1 MNINIR
7 NVYADALGNRKSL
20 GEKILDPEILDTL
33 PTLDECISFGSE
45 LMEIIDSIRDRIAID
60 EPAIITIN
68 QMIISSFDFFR
79 DIMHIM
85 SRRDFSYD
93 SPSLAFAMRE
103 MYSNFRDIFYLIGNP
118 EDIDRKLDFLCLKN
132 IELINPSSKIVEAC
146 KKKFRYDYISK
157 KNTKKSIII
166 SRWTDKSDKDLWN
179 EGYNALKPETPIDP
193 DEIRVLMDKLS
204 ITGHLNQFDSLF
216 SKSEKAVKAQNIT
229 SFMQILY
236 MSYLILELTYKD
248 VTGVVLRD
256 STKLFDKLKKWF
268 DDFSAVIAKKVGGTG
283 NLA

>member
-1 MNINIR
+1 MNINIKEACAEVIR
-7 NVYADALGNRKSL
+7 NRKSFR
-20 GEKILDPEILDTL
+20 EKILDPEILDTL
-33 PTLDECISFGSE
+33 PTPDECISFGNE
-45 LMEIIDSIRDRIAID
+45 LMEIIDSIRSRIATD
-60 EPAIITIN
+60 NPAIITIN
-68 QMIISSFDFFR
+68 QMIMSSFDFLR
-79 DIMHIM
+79 DTIHLMA
-85 SRRDFSYD
+85 RRDFSYD

-103 MYSNFRDIFYLIGNP
+103 MYSNFRDIFYLIKNP

-132 IELINPSSKIVEAC
+132 IELINPSPKIVNDC
-146 KKKFRYDYISK
+146 KKQFRYDYISK
-157 KNTKKSIII
+157 KNTKKGIII

-193 DEIRVLMDKLS
+193 DGMKVLGSQLS

-216 SKSEKAVKAQNIT
+216 PKSEKAVKALNIT

-256 STKLFDKLKKWF
+256 NTQLFDKLKKWF
-268 DDFSAVIAKKVGGTG
+268 DGFSAVIEKKV
-283 NLA
+283 

>member
-7 NVYADALGNRKSL
+7 NAYADAISKRKSL
-20 GEKILDPEILDTL
+20 GGELLDPEILNTL
-33 PTLDECISFGSE
+33 PTLDECVSFGNE
-45 LMEIIDSIRDRIAID
+45 LMEIIDSIRDRVAID

-68 QMIISSFDFFR
+68 QMVISSFDFFR

-103 MYSNFRDIFYLIGNP
+103 MYSNFRDIFYLIRHP
-118 EDIDRKLDFLCLKN
+118 EHIDRKLDFLCLKN
-132 IELINPSSKIVEAC
+132 VELINPSSKVVENC
-146 KKKFRYDYISK
+146 KRKFRYDYISK
-157 KNTKKSIII
+157 KSSKKSIII

-179 EGYNALKPETPIDP
+179 EGYNTLKPETPIDP
-193 DEIRVLMDKLS
+193 DDIKVLVSKLS

-216 SKSEKAVKAQNIT
+216 SKSEEAVRAQNIT

-248 VTGVVLRD
+248 VTGMVLRD
-256 STKLFDKLKKWF
+256 NTQLFDKLKKWF
-268 DDFSAVIAKKVGGTG
+268 DDFSAVIEKKV
-283 NLA
+283 

>member
-7 NVYADALGNRKSL
+7 NAYADAISKRKSL
-20 GEKILDPEILDTL
+20 GGELLDPEILNTL
-33 PTLDECISFGSE
+33 PTLDECVSFGNE
-45 LMEIIDSIRDRIAID
+45 LMEIIDSIRDRVAID

-68 QMIISSFDFFR
+68 QMVISSFDFFR

-103 MYSNFRDIFYLIGNP
+103 MYSNFRDIFYLIRHP
-118 EDIDRKLDFLCLKN
+118 EHIDRKLDFLCLKN
-132 IELINPSSKIVEAC
+132 VELINPSSKVVENC
-146 KKKFRYDYISK
+146 KRKFRYDYISK
-157 KNTKKSIII
+157 KSSKKSIII

-179 EGYNALKPETPIDP
+179 EGYNTLKPETPIDP
-193 DEIRVLMDKLS
+193 DDIKVLVSKLS

-216 SKSEKAVKAQNIT
+216 SKSEEAVRAQNIT

-256 STKLFDKLKKWF
+256 STELFDKLKRWF
-268 DDFSAVIAKKVGGTG
+268 DDFSAVIEKKGLGGKG
-283 NLA
+283 EK